1 MSGPGWE
8 WGLGD
13 TLSVPVGV
21 CGEGIGAG
29 VRCPL
34 GRSLGVVLDV
44 SEEGAGVGVGVHEE
58 GTIIRG
64 AAMGKEGV
72 SVWWSPGKEQRS
84 L

>member
-1 MSGPGWE
+1 MRPGDVRARLGMGPG
-8 WGLGD
+8 GYCKCPL
-13 TLSVPVGV
+13 GV

-29 VRCPL
+29 VKCPL

-72 SVWWSPGKEQRS
+72 SVWWPPGKE
-84 L
+84 